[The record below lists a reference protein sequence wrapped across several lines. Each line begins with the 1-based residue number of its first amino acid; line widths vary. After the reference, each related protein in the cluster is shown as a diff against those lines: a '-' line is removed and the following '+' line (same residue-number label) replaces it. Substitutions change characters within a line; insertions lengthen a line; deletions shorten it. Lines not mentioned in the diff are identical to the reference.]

1 MAKDVSDSVYSKK
14 FGRTICEVHRE
25 LYDILDDELRDHP
38 QSDILKEKLQEAYSM
53 AKKMDAK
60 LRQNKHDYDNGW
72 WEKERDMV
80 VKDKLKKREGRN

>member
-1 MAKDVSDSVYSKK
+1 MAKDVSDSIYNKK

-25 LYDILDDELRDHP
+25 LYDILDDELQDHP
-38 QSDILKEKLQEAYSM
+38 QSAILKEKLQEAYSM

-72 WEKERDMV
+72 WEKERDTV
-80 VKDKLKKREGRN
+80 VKDKLKNREGRN

>member
-1 MAKDVSDSVYSKK
+1 MTKDVSDNVYSKNL
-14 FGRTICEVHRE
+14 GRTICEVHRE

-80 VKDKLKKREGRN
+80 VKDKLKNREGRK